1 MNQGPTDNQ
10 PGNPSG
16 DREPG
21 LDPHRDPNPD
31 RAPDDYIHA
40 DHRHT
45 DHGHDARSRFGHH
58 QHDVFSTRLIV
69 GLLIIFLGGALLA
82 DNLGWLDARHIL
94 RSLWPLALVAVGVAM
109 VRHPEQKRSRNWGW
123 VLITVGIWI
132 FLDKIGW
139 IHVSLGQLI
148 LPGILL
154 FVGGMLVFRSLSG
167 PPSGDT
173 AKPTPSK
180 PTTPSSSGFATSNG
194 PSTTSTSFGSAS
206 TSDQAEFVRAFAILS
221 AHELRPVSRP
231 FRGADLN
238 AVMGGIKLDLTSARM
253 EGDTA
258 VIEVFA
264 FWGGVEIFAPPDW
277 TVTSEVTTLLAGFID
292 KRRPTSVV
300 PTKHLV
306 VKGMVV
312 MAGVEIKN

>member
-1 MNQGPTDNQ
+1 M
-10 PGNPSG
+10 
-16 DREPG
+16 
-21 LDPHRDPNPD
+21 
-31 RAPDDYIHA
+31 
-40 DHRHT
+40 
-45 DHGHDARSRFGHH
+45 
-58 QHDVFSTRLIV
+58 FSTRLIV
-69 GLLIIFLGGALLA
+69 GLLIILLGGTLLA
-82 DNLGWLDARHIL
+82 DNLGWFEARHIL

-109 VRHPEQKRSRNWGW
+109 IRHPQHKRSRAWGW
-123 VLITVGIWI
+123 VLVTVGLWI
-132 FLDKIGW
+132 FADKIGW

-154 FVGGMLVFRSLSG
+154 FVGGVLVFRSLSG
-167 PPSGDT
+167 PPSGPNT
-173 AKPTPSK
+173 
-180 PTTPSSSGFATSNG
+180 NG
-194 PSTTSTSFGSAS
+194 TTSTNGTTDTNGTNGTSHGFTSASFGGAQQSA
-206 TSDQAEFVRAFAILS
+206 DQAEFVRSFAMLS
-221 AHELRPVSRP
+221 GHELRPVSRP

-238 AVMGGIKLDLTSARM
+238 AIMGGIKLDLTSARM
-253 EGDTA
+253 EGDSA

-264 FWGGVEIFAPPDW
+264 FWGGVEIYVPPDW